1 MKDAS
6 TLETSAVVQV
16 ASQMAA
22 AARTAPKTR
31 GRDNIRVFAVD
42 DPETQDAITKKMVE
56 VGKRDN
62 RPSMVRDAK
71 TIAAAPV
78 WLVIGVSSNPADLE
92 GCGFCG
98 KETCDDLVK
107 SGGVCAFNSID
118 LGIAACSAA
127 TIASQSRVDSRI
139 MFSLGKAC
147 LELQLFSADVK
158 QAVGIPLSVTGKSP
172 FFDRAS

>member
-6 TLETSAVVQV
+6 TLESSAILQV

-42 DPETQDAITKKMVE
+42 DPETQDAITKTMNA
-56 VGKRDN
+56 VGKKEN

-71 TIAAAPV
+71 TIASSPV
-78 WLVIGVSSNPADLE
+78 WLVIGVASNPAELE
-92 GCGFCG
+92 GCGYCG
-98 KETCDDLVK
+98 KETCDDLVR

-127 TIASQSRVDSRI
+127 SVASQARVDSRI
-139 MFSLGKAC
+139 MFSLGRAC
-147 LELQLFSADVK
+147 LDLKLFSADVK
-158 QAVGIPLSVTGKSP
+158 QAVGIPLSVTGKNP
-172 FFDRAS
+172 FFDRQS

>member
-6 TLETSAVVQV
+6 TLEANAVLQV
-16 ASQMAA
+16 AAQMAA

-42 DPETQDAITKKMVE
+42 DPETQAAITKKMVD

-62 RPSMVRDAK
+62 RPSMVRDSK

-78 WLVIGVSSNPADLE
+78 WVVIGVASNPAELE
-92 GCGFCG
+92 GYGYCG
-98 KETCDDLVK
+98 KETCDDLVR

-127 TIASQSRVDSRI
+127 SVASQSRVDSRI

-147 LELQLFSADVK
+147 LELKLFSADVK